1 LRTFKLRSLHNCQ
14 RYDSLIKI
22 GLGVYHGAA

>member
-1 LRTFKLRSLHNCQ
+1 VLANPWRSLHNCQ

-22 GLGVYHGAA
+22 GLGVDHGAA